1 MQKFIFFLLIS
12 VLTEN
17 TFAQLNVDHFKE
29 LRMRNIGPAGMSGRI
44 TAIDVDLT
52 NPNRIFA
59 GSASGGVWL
68 SENGGT
74 SWKPIFDKEA
84 TLAIGSV
91 KINQKNPSEI
101 WVGTG
106 EGNPR
111 NSMNTRLGIY
121 KSIDGG
127 VTWKNMGLKETKTLH
142 RIIIHRDD
150 QNTIFAAALGSPW
163 GPNNERG
170 VFKTTDGGKTW
181 KNVLFVNDLTGAS
194 DLVVDPSNPNKML
207 VSMWEYKREP
217 WNFTSGGKGS
227 GLYVTYEGGESWTKI
242 TSEDGLPEGDLG
254 RIGLAIAPG
263 KPNIMY
269 ALVEAKENGLY
280 VSKDGGKK
288 WKLVSTKNIGDRPF
302 YYSELYVDP
311 KNENRIYNIYTYV
324 SVSEDGGNTFRNI
337 ADYGNNVH
345 PDHHSF
351 WIHPEQPEYLIDGN
365 DGGLN
370 ISRDYGTSW
379 YFAGNIPVGQFYHI
393 NVDNDFPYNV
403 YGGLQDNGSWV
414 GPGFVLRQGGIR
426 NHDFQEVYFGDGFDV
441 APYPG
446 DSRYGYT
453 MSQGGNLAF
462 YDRVTGLT
470 SFIQPVHP
478 DPNVKLRFNWN
489 APLAVDPFNDC
500 GVYYGSQFLHYSRDC
515 GKSWEVL
522 STDLTTNNKEKQL
535 SYKSGGLT
543 PDATGAENHTTIIS
557 IAPSPIDTNIIWT
570 GSDDG
575 QLHITKDRGKTW
587 ISVHKNIKGF
597 PEHAWIPQIVA
608 SRFQKGEVFVV
619 VNNYRRNDYNP
630 YLFYSNDYGTTW
642 QKMVTNEKISSFVLS
657 LEQDPKEPNLLFLGT
672 DAGLYISFDKGKNWT
687 HWNKNLP
694 AVQISDL
701 KVHPVFGDLIV
712 GTFGRAIWIMDNIA
726 PLRSVA
732 KTGMGM
738 LEKDFY
744 CFESSEIW
752 NTSFNSYDG
761 IRFIGQGEFVG
772 ENKMLHKVIRTYGL
786 NQEIKKKKNHL
797 LKKRKKKK
805 KPEKSNKD
813 KIKVE
818 VFDKNRNKIRTFYT
832 KTEGKDGLQVVYW
845 NGRADG
851 VKMPEREKPKED
863 KGELPSGRKVAPGW
877 YTLHITY
884 NEILDSSK
892 VLVREDPRKE
902 KFWTSGNIDKN
913 QALLDSMIVLLSQKY
928 ETLYPV
934 KSTIDLVEK
943 MVMLQPDSIRNEFA
957 TLHKRIKTELDSIQ
971 YLFFSKENQ
980 KGIQRDSEL
989 ILSKIFTARNYIS
1002 SPWHNNEENAGFSL
1016 QQAIKASEGGM
1027 KAIDDFFEKSWKPY
1041 ITKID
1046 SFDWVLYKDK

>member
-111 NSMNTRLGIY
+111 NSMNTGLGIY

-207 VSMWEYKREP
+207 VSMWEHKREP

-227 GLYVTYEGGESWTKI
+227 GLYVTYDGGESWTKI

-453 MSQGGNLAF
+453 MSQGGNLGF
-462 YDRVTGLT
+462 YDRVKIKTKSINIDCRSAT
-470 SFIQPVHP
+470 S
-478 DPNVKLRFNWN
+478 
-489 APLAVDPFNDC
+489 
-500 GVYYGSQFLHYSRDC
+500 
-515 GKSWEVL
+515 
-522 STDLTTNNKEKQL
+522 STFVTRLLVAKQL
-535 SYKSGGLT
+535 
-543 PDATGAENHTTIIS
+543 
-557 IAPSPIDTNIIWT
+557 
-570 GSDDG
+570 
-575 QLHITKDRGKTW
+575 
-587 ISVHKNIKGF
+587 
-597 PEHAWIPQIVA
+597 
-608 SRFQKGEVFVV
+608 
-619 VNNYRRNDYNP
+619 
-630 YLFYSNDYGTTW
+630 
-642 QKMVTNEKISSFVLS
+642 
-657 LEQDPKEPNLLFLGT
+657 
-672 DAGLYISFDKGKNWT
+672 
-687 HWNKNLP
+687 
-694 AVQISDL
+694 
-701 KVHPVFGDLIV
+701 
-712 GTFGRAIWIMDNIA
+712 
-726 PLRSVA
+726 
-732 KTGMGM
+732 
-738 LEKDFY
+738 
-744 CFESSEIW
+744 
-752 NTSFNSYDG
+752 
-761 IRFIGQGEFVG
+761 
-772 ENKMLHKVIRTYGL
+772 
-786 NQEIKKKKNHL
+786 
-797 LKKRKKKK
+797 
-805 KPEKSNKD
+805 
-813 KIKVE
+813 
-818 VFDKNRNKIRTFYT
+818 
-832 KTEGKDGLQVVYW
+832 
-845 NGRADG
+845 
-851 VKMPEREKPKED
+851 
-863 KGELPSGRKVAPGW
+863 
-877 YTLHITY
+877 
-884 NEILDSSK
+884 
-892 VLVREDPRKE
+892 
-902 KFWTSGNIDKN
+902 
-913 QALLDSMIVLLSQKY
+913 
-928 ETLYPV
+928 
-934 KSTIDLVEK
+934 
-943 MVMLQPDSIRNEFA
+943 
-957 TLHKRIKTELDSIQ
+957 
-971 YLFFSKENQ
+971 
-980 KGIQRDSEL
+980 
-989 ILSKIFTARNYIS
+989 
-1002 SPWHNNEENAGFSL
+1002 
-1016 QQAIKASEGGM
+1016 
-1027 KAIDDFFEKSWKPY
+1027 
-1041 ITKID
+1041 
-1046 SFDWVLYKDK
+1046 